1 MFMQWKNSERLLLC
15 FFLFAFMAVMPA
27 GAKGKKDNVAKIEI
41 DTLDVFLDTTYTD
54 SPHRTFYINYRN
66 AGKKD
71 LVIDSVKTSCHCT
84 TVEIENKTLRRKES
98 GRLKVS
104 VDMSM
109 FALGIYTGDIFIYTN
124 TPDGPVNFHF
134 WGWLREENN

>member
-1 MFMQWKNSERLLLC
+1 MLWNNGKKTVLLFILLT
-15 FFLFAFMAVMPA
+15 FVTVMSV
-27 GAKGKKDNVAKIEI
+27 GAKCKNDIVKMQI
-41 DTLDVFLDTTYTD
+41 DTLDMFLDTTYTD
-54 SPHRTFYINYRN
+54 RPYRTFYINYKN
-66 AGKKD
+66 AGKKE

-84 TVEIENKTLRRKES
+84 TVEIEKKTLRRGEC

-124 TPDGPVNFHF
+124 APDSPVEFNF
-134 WGWLREENN
+134 WGWLKEEGNR